1 MADRKNSRG
10 KVSLVGAGPG
20 DPGLITAKGLERLR
34 DADVVIYDRLASPRL
49 LEEAGPDAELIDVG
63 KIPGRTRLRQPEII
77 RLLVEKAAEGKT
89 ICRLKGGDPF
99 VFGRGGEEA
108 LALAQAGIRWEVV
121 PGVTSS
127 IAAAA
132 YAGIPI
138 THRGMATSFTVI
150 TGSEDP
156 EKEESQLSY
165 KAIAGLTG
173 TIVFLM
179 GWSTLP
185 EITRQLVAA
194 GMPSDIPCAL
204 VQWGT
209 TASQRTV
216 AGPLSD
222 IAHMAEEAGLSNPA
236 AFVVGEVTSL
246 RDELGWFDNRP
257 LFGKKVLVTR
267 TRSQASRLRSLL
279 EESGAECVEFP
290 AISIAPLEDSSQLDA
305 AVANLGRYD
314 WVVFSSSN
322 GVRGLA
328 SRLEARGGDAR
339 SFAGV
344 KVAAIGPATGET
356 VKAELGISADLV
368 PDDYV
373 SEAMVDALSGEGIK
387 GKKILAIRSDLG
399 RDALESGLAVAGA
412 QVDAIVGYE
421 TKVPEDSAEKA
432 AAAFDAGIDI
442 TTFTSSSGVDN
453 LVDLLGGDTSRIN
466 DTVVACMGPI
476 TAERAEERGVRVDV
490 ISPERTMEALVES
503 IVEHLS

>member
-1 MADRKNSRG
+1 MADRKNGRG

-34 DADVVIYDRLASPRL
+34 DADVVIYDRLSSPRL
-49 LEEAGPDAELIDVG
+49 LDEASPEAELIDVG
-63 KIPGRTRLRQPEII
+63 KMPGRTRLRQPEINQ
-77 RLLVEKAAEGKT
+77 LLVEKAAEGKT
-89 ICRLKGGDPF
+89 VCRLKGGDPF

-108 LALAQAGIRWEVV
+108 LALTGAGVEWEVV

-156 EKEESQLSY
+156 EKEEPQLSY
-165 KAIAGLTG
+165 KAVAGLTG
-173 TIVFLM
+173 TVVFLM
-179 GWSTLP
+179 GWSALP

-194 GMPSDIPCAL
+194 GMPFERPCAV

-209 TASQRTV
+209 TSSQRTV
-216 AGPLSD
+216 TGPLSD
-222 IAHMAEEAGLSNPA
+222 IARIAEDAGLSSPA
-236 AFVVGEVTSL
+236 AFIVGEVTSL

-257 LFGKKVLVTR
+257 LFGKKALVTR
-267 TRSQASRLRSLL
+267 TRTQASRLRTLL

-290 AISIAPLEDSSQLDA
+290 AISIVSLEDPSQLDE
-305 AVANLGRYD
+305 AVKNLGRYD

-322 GVRGLA
+322 GVRGFA
-328 SRLEARGGDAR
+328 DRLEALGGDAR

-344 KVAAIGPATGET
+344 KVAAVGPATGKT
-356 VKAELGISADLV
+356 VKTELGISADLV
-368 PDDYV
+368 PDEYV
-373 SEAMVDALSGEGIK
+373 SEAMVEALSREGIAE
-387 GKKILAIRSDLG
+387 KKILAIRSDLG
-399 RDALESGLAVAGA
+399 RDTLENGLSQTGA

-432 AAAFDAGIDI
+432 AAAFDSGIDI

-453 LVDLLGGDTSRIN
+453 LVDLLGGDATRIN

-490 ISPERTMEALVES
+490 IAPERTMEALVAS
-503 IVEHLS
+503 IVEHMS

>member
-1 MADRKNSRG
+1 MADRKNGSG

-20 DPGLITAKGLERLR
+20 DPGLITAKGLDRIR
-34 DADVVIYDRLASPRL
+34 GADVVIYDRLSSARL
-49 LEEAGPDAELIDVG
+49 LEEAAPEAELIDVG
-63 KIPGRTRLRQPEII
+63 KIPGRTRLRQPEINP
-77 RLLVEKAAEGKT
+77 LLVEKATEGKT
-89 ICRLKGGDPF
+89 VCRLKGGDPF

-108 LALAQAGIRWEVV
+108 LALTDAGIEWEVV

-165 KAIAGLTG
+165 KAVAGLTG
-173 TIVFLM
+173 TVVFVM
-179 GWSTLP
+179 GWSALP
-185 EITRQLVAA
+185 EITGQLVAA
-194 GMPSDIPCAL
+194 GMPSDRPCAV

-216 AGPLSD
+216 TGPLSD

-236 AFVVGEVTSL
+236 AFIVGEVTSL
-246 RDELGWFDNRP
+246 RNELGWFDNRP
-257 LFGKKVLVTR
+257 LFGKKALVTR
-267 TRSQASRLRSLL
+267 TRTQASRLRSLL
-279 EESGAECVEFP
+279 EQSGADCVEFP
-290 AISIAPLEDSSQLDA
+290 AISIAPLEDPSRLDQA
-305 AVANLGRYD
+305 IADLGRYD

-322 GVRGLA
+322 GVSGFA
-328 SRLEARGGDAR
+328 GRLEALGGDAR

-344 KVAAIGPATGET
+344 KVAAVGPATGET
-356 VKAELGISADLV
+356 VKAELGILADLV
-368 PDDYV
+368 PEEYV
-373 SEAMVDALSGEGIK
+373 SEAMVEALSGEGIAE
-387 GKKILAIRSDLG
+387 KKILAIRSDLG
-399 RDALESGLAVAGA
+399 RDTLEEGLAAAGA
-412 QVDAIVGYE
+412 HVDAIVGYE
-421 TKVPEDSAEKA
+421 TRLPDDSAEKA

-453 LVDLLGGDTSRIN
+453 LVDLLGGDATRIN

-476 TAERAEERGVRVDV
+476 TAGRAGERGVRVDV
-490 ISPERTMEALVES
+490 IAPEQTMEALVAS